1 MSSME
6 QARLDGYL
14 QEKNKLENLQF
25 VQDRIEGLEEQEYEF
40 TKEFLPKFFK
50 TIDDKSSIQY

>member
-1 MSSME
+1 MSIWNK
-6 QARLDGYL
+6 RLDGYL

-50 TIDDKSSIQY
+50 TNKKD